1 MKAKNVQIPESLFKD
16 LIDYHIHDNPDP
28 ALRER
33 IILQLNA
40 KISAIVAR
48 EQWQEQHL
56 KGK

>member
-1 MKAKNVQIPESLFKD
+1 MKNVQIPETLFKD
-16 LIDYHIHDNPDP
+16 LVDYHIYDNPDP

-48 EQWQEQHL
+48 EQWQEHHL
-56 KGK
+56 PKSK

>member
-1 MKAKNVQIPESLFKD
+1 MKMKNVQIPETLFKD
-16 LIDYHIHDNPDP
+16 LVDYHINDNIDP

-48 EQWQEQHL
+48 EQWQEKHL
-56 KGK
+56 KER